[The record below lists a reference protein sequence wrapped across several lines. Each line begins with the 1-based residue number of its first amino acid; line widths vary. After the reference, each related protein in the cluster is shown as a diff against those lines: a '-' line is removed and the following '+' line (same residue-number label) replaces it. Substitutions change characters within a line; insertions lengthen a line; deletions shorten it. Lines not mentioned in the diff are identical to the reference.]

1 MPGINVIDSD
11 GDLQRFPDAT
21 TWHVDDRGQLHLKSA
36 AGAVAS
42 FAKDCWQGASTD
54 DETGPGV
61 KRATLDDVVAELRN
75 IGRDV
80 GRALNDAARVGRR
93 SA

>member
-21 TWHVDDRGQLHLKSA
+21 TWHVDDRGQLHLKNSA
-36 AGAVAS
+36 GPVAS
-42 FAKDCWQGASTD
+42 FAKDCWQGASTE

-61 KRATLDDVVAELRN
+61 KRATLDDVVAELRHL
-75 IGRDV
+75 RAV
-80 GRALNDAARVGRR
+80 FHEAGRAGHRTGGR
-93 SA
+93 A